1 MAAKKISV
9 DTVLELF
16 RELPASSKVSALT
29 ALGTS
34 SSLLWA
40 GSAAAGM
47 WKVHQEVSSH
57 RWFWEDHVISGLA
70 KLNELGMLANPE
82 LYAPGFAL
90 FANGAQRYLHRSDW
104 YSNKPIFPQ
113 TGQKLHRPS
122 KIKNAPPLIYVA
134 LGDSAAQGVGCED
147 VQDSYVALFA
157 SYLRRA
163 TQRRVIVLNFSISGA
178 IASTVVNTEIPQLL
192 ATGLTPD
199 IITLDIGGNDVF
211 SPEGQSTENFQKQM
225 EIIVESLPAPALIAE
240 VPPAKPLPADK
251 RALEMN
257 DIVINV
263 VSQSNHILVPMR
275 HLGDVPLWRTFMIR
289 AEDGFHPNTDTYRQI
304 AAEFV
309 RKAEPLLQERGWW
322 QASTADII
330 PELPD
335 ETEDN
340 RSNLLNGLLKLKSTD
355 KDDIPLSKEQP
366 S

>member
-34 SSLLWA
+34 SSLVWA
-40 GSAAAGM
+40 GTTAAGM

-70 KLNELGMLANPE
+70 KLDELGMLANPVI
-82 LYAPGFAL
+82 YAPGFEM
-90 FANGAQRYLHRSDW
+90 FSNGAQRYMHRSDW

-122 KIKNAPPLIYVA
+122 KIKNAPPLVYVA
-134 LGDSAAQGVGCED
+134 LGDSAAQGVGCEN

-178 IASTVVNTEIPQLL
+178 IASTVVNTQIPQLL

-211 SPEGQSTENFQKQM
+211 ASEGQSTGDFQQQM
-225 EIIVESLPAPALIAE
+225 EIILKSLPARGFISE

-251 RALEMN
+251 RAIEMN
-257 DIVINV
+257 DIVIQT
-263 VSQSNHILVPMR
+263 VSESDHILVPMR
-275 HLGDVPLWRTFMIR
+275 HLGDVPLWRTLMIR

-309 RKAEPLLQERGWW
+309 RMAEPLLQERGWW
-322 QASTADII
+322 QASTADIV
-330 PELPD
+330 PPLPD
-335 ETEDN
+335 ETEAS
-340 RSNLLNGLLKLKSTD
+340 RSNPLSGLLKLNSTE
-355 KDDIPLSKEQP
+355 KDDVPPGEEQP

>member
-9 DTVLELF
+9 ETVLELF
-16 RELPASSKVSALT
+16 RELPASAKVSALT

-34 SSLLWA
+34 SSLVWA
-40 GSAAAGM
+40 GTAAAGM

-70 KLNELGMLANPE
+70 KLNELGMLTNPE
-82 LYAPGFAL
+82 IYAPSFAL
-90 FANGAQRYLHRSDW
+90 LSNGAQRYLHRSDW
-104 YSNKPIFPQ
+104 YSNKLIFPQ

-122 KIKNAPPLIYVA
+122 KIKNAPPLVYVA

-147 VQDSYVALFA
+147 VHDSYVALFA

-163 TQRRVIVLNFSISGA
+163 TQRRVIVLNYSISGA
-178 IASTVVNTEIPQLL
+178 VASTVVNAQIPQML

-211 SPEGQSTENFQKQM
+211 SAEGQNPKNFQRQM
-225 EIIVESLPAPALIAE
+225 EIIVESLPAPALISE

-251 RALEMN
+251 RAIEMN
-257 DIVINV
+257 DILTRV
-263 VSQSNHILVPMR
+263 VSESDHILVPIR
-275 HLGDVPLWRTFMIR
+275 HLGDVPLWRTLMIR

-309 RKAEPLLQERGWW
+309 RMVEPLLQKRGWW
-322 QASTADII
+322 QDSTADKI
-330 PELPD
+330 PPLPD

-340 RSNLLNGLLKLKSTD
+340 RANLWSGLLKLKSAD
-355 KDDIPLSKEQP
+355 KGDIPPNEK
-366 S
+366 

>member
-9 DTVLELF
+9 DTVLEPF

-40 GSAAAGM
+40 GTAAAGM

-70 KLNELGMLANPE
+70 KLDELGLLKNSE
-82 LYAPGFAL
+82 IYAPSFEM
-90 FANGAQRYLHRSDW
+90 FANGAQRYPHRSDW

-122 KIKNAPPLIYVA
+122 KIKNTPPLIYVA

-147 VQDSYVALFA
+147 VRDSYVALFA

-178 IASTVVNTEIPQLL
+178 IASTVVNTQIPQLL
-192 ATGLTPD
+192 STGLIPD

-211 SPEGQSTENFQKQM
+211 SAEGQSIDDFRQQM
-225 EIIVESLPAPALIAE
+225 EIIVKSLPAPALISE

-251 RALEMN
+251 RAQEMN
-257 DIVINV
+257 DIVIHTV
-263 VSQSNHILVPMR
+263 EQSDHILVPMR
-275 HLGDVPLWRTFMIR
+275 HLGDVPLWRTLMIR
-289 AEDGFHPNTDTYRQI
+289 AEDGFHPNPDTYRQV
-304 AAEFV
+304 AAEFA
-309 RKAEPLLQERGWW
+309 RMTEPLLQKLGWW
-322 QASTADII
+322 QASSADII
-330 PELPD
+330 PPLSD
-335 ETEDN
+335 ETVEN
-340 RSNLLNGLLKLKSTD
+340 RSNFLSGLLKLKSTET
-355 KDDIPLSKEQP
+355 DDPQLSENL
-366 S
+366 SS